1 MKEISKDF
9 KDKKISEDDK
19 FKYEK
24 DVQKEID
31 KFKEEIEILTEKK
44 NKEIKTV

>member
-19 FKYEK
+19 FKFEK
-24 DVQKEID
+24 EVQKEID
-31 KFKEEIEILTEKK
+31 NFKEEIENLTEKK